1 MINAGKKSWV
11 KSKWFSGL
19 VFSLVFAGLFW
30 FYNYN
35 ETFFRSP
42 QSIHIWRQTNGL
54 SITQMYYQHNLNFFQ
69 PEIQNQMGDGGISGK
84 SAGEF
89 PVIYFAVAKI
99 WQAFGKSEWSFRL
112 FQLLILFSGIFL
124 LFRML
129 IPITG
134 NALRAGFISMLV
146 FTSPMLIFYGPNFL
160 PDAPALAFTFI
171 AWFFFY
177 QFYAKRKS
185 LSLWISAAFFFLAIT
200 LKITAATG
208 FIALGMWCV
217 IENLFIKAEKRIFN
231 FRLKH
236 YIPFILSILLI
247 VFWNYYV
254 NYYNDL
260 HKADYTFRGIW
271 PIWDT
276 TKAKF
281 YQVIDML
288 DKIYFREFF
297 SPSLQYTTMLVWIF
311 MLFNIKKI
319 APFFGFLLIVMPAG
333 FAVILALWFQVL
345 EGHDYYLITQIQVLV
360 IIWAIFFSY
369 LKEKK
374 LWNHPVVYVLLI
386 VVSGLLA
393 NDGMR
398 RNKARYEGWMNEG
411 YKMHMEA
418 LTEIEPNFKE
428 WNIKPDDK
436 VISIPDL
443 SINASLY
450 YMNRKGYTDFG
461 SDFSKA
467 EIFRLRISQ
476 GAKYLV
482 INDTTI
488 LGQPLIQKFAGEFV
502 GSYRNIKVFKL
513 KNMSY

>member
-1 MINAGKKSWV
+1 MV
-11 KSKWFSGL
+11 
-19 VFSLVFAGLFW
+19 V
-30 FYNYN
+30 
-35 ETFFRSP
+35 P
-42 QSIHIWRQTNGL
+42 
-54 SITQMYYQHNLNFFQ
+54 
-69 PEIQNQMGDGGISGK
+69 P
-84 SAGEF
+84 
-89 PVIYFAVAKI
+89 
-99 WQAFGKSEWSFRL
+99 
-112 FQLLILFSGIFL
+112 FQLLILFSGIFM

-134 NALRAGFISMLV
+134 NALRSGFISMLV
-146 FTSPMLIFYGPNFL
+146 FTSPMFIFYGPNFL
-160 PDAPALAFTFI
+160 PDAPALAFIFI

-177 QFYAKRKS
+177 QFYAKRKN
-185 LSLWISAAFFFLAIT
+185 LSLWISAVFFSLAIT
-200 LKITAATG
+200 LKITAASS

-231 FRLKH
+231 FRIKN
-236 YIPFILSILLI
+236 YIPFIICVLVI
-247 VFWNYYV
+247 VLWNFYV

-260 HKADYTFRGIW
+260 HKADYSFRGIW

-281 YQVIDML
+281 YQVTDML

-297 SPSLQYTTMLVWIF
+297 SPPLQYATMLVWVF

-319 APFFGFLLIVMPAG
+319 TPFFGFLLIVMPVG
-333 FAVILALWFQVL
+333 FGIILALWFQVL

-360 IIWAIFFSY
+360 IVWAIFFSY
-369 LKEKK
+369 MKDKK
-374 LWNHPVVYVLLI
+374 LWNNPVVYVLLL
-386 VVSGLLA
+386 VVFGLLA

-398 RNKARYEGWMNEG
+398 RQQSRYVGWMNEG
-411 YKMHMEA
+411 YKKHMEA
-418 LTEIEPNFKE
+418 LTKIGPYFKE
-428 WNIKPDDK
+428 WDIKPDDK

-461 SDFSKA
+461 SDFSKE

-488 LGQPLIQKFAGEFV
+488 LEQPLIRKFTGDFV
-502 GSYRNIKVFKL
+502 GMYRNIKVFKL
-513 KNMSY
+513 KNLSY